1 MLIKDEEKAKKIYEF
16 LRAIT
21 ALLIVIPFAALQMIG
36 MPTDYSIHYV
46 KNGIILWLISEVL
59 YMVFIYRKYNF
70 EYSMSL
76 YLVTIV
82 ILSLVFYN

>member
-21 ALLIVIPFAALQMIG
+21 ALLIVIPFATLQMIG
-36 MPTDYSIHYV
+36 MPADYSIHYV
-46 KNGIILWLISEVL
+46 KNGIILWLISEVI